1 MRRVHVCAA
10 VGAVAAVAA
19 LVSTAPVDAFYETG
33 IASIYGPNDSGGQ
46 YGPTGQR
53 INHAAFAAA
62 HKTLPLGT
70 LVEVVNKR
78 TGRSAVVKIT
88 DRGPYVRGRIIDLT
102 PKSAAALGVDG
113 LDQVRIGVVPDH
125 GCTFSERYGAASM
138 AGQLLA
144 HGRSGCPLASGEV
157 SKDEDRTKFK
167 SVPMSSNTPAPEK
180 RRRASR
186 QDRRDRTASR
196 GQHWPSS

>member
-1 MRRVHVCAA
+1 MRRAHVVAG
-10 VGAVAAVAA
+10 VGAAAAIAA

-46 YGPTGQR
+46 FGPTGQR

-102 PKSAAALGVDG
+102 PKSAAALGVNG
-113 LDQVRIGVVPDH
+113 LDPVRIGVVPEN
-125 GCTFSERYGAASM
+125 GCTFAERYGAASK

-157 SKDEDRTKFK
+157 GKDEDRTTFK
-167 SVPMSSNTPAPEK
+167 PSREGKNAPPEK
-180 RRRASR
+180 RRRAGR
-186 QDRRDRTASR
+186 YDRRNHTASH
-196 GQHWPSS
+196 GQHSPSS

>member
-1 MRRVHVCAA
+1 MRRAHVCAA
-10 VGAVAAVAA
+10 VGAAVVVAA
-19 LVSTAPVDAFYETG
+19 LVSTAPVDAFYEAG
-33 IASIYGPNDSGGQ
+33 IASIYGPGDSGGQ

-53 INHAAFAAA
+53 INHSAFAAA

-113 LDQVRIGVVPDH
+113 LDPVRIGVVPDH